1 MLRTLLPSP
10 QCLPLCQSNF
20 ESNHPLS
27 RTPVPLNQQSE
38 LKLYNM
44 NEESFSLQVLPC
56 LIPALHPPEQRG
68 HPLTDQPASFLV
80 LTFGRGLG
88 CLLSPALSPLGTLI
102 LILCPFALLSTRPV
116 CYRGC
121 GCLPLYTGGHVDNY
135 RCWAPGYREEGWAQ
149 LKTVHGS
156 CLTSVI
162 TRASCVAAGKLLQNL
177 PQSLFSDFVSS

>member
-1 MLRTLLPSP
+1 MFNTSSPSSGAERPSTHGPACLFSCPYLWERTRLPAFPSIVP
-10 QCLPLCQSNF
+10 QPQ
-20 ESNHPLS
+20 
-27 RTPVPLNQQSE
+27 
-38 LKLYNM
+38 
-44 NEESFSLQVLPC
+44 
-56 LIPALHPPEQRG
+56 
-68 HPLTDQPASFLV
+68 
-80 LTFGRGLG
+80 
-88 CLLSPALSPLGTLI
+88 LGTLI

-162 TRASCVAAGKLLQNL
+162 TRASCVAAGRLLQNL